1 MERLGTQAAI
11 SREDSSKTGSKV
23 LHLTRGGGVFH
34 SSVFVLRKT
43 PKSGFLKMVLGTERW
58 SAHRSPLSPP
68 WLPPVQKELPVRCF
82 VSENFQATEEVERI
96 LRGFPCQLV
105 RAQEKDRKNSAR
117 TVPRMGPPLPNP
129 SGVTISSLDFQR
141 SPQLTPLLQPWLS
154 CSSERWYQ
162 FSVTAPPPHPPQAS

>member
-1 MERLGTQAAI
+1 MERLGTRAAI
-11 SREDSSKTGSKV
+11 SREDSSKDRKKSVALDT
-23 LHLTRGGGVFH
+23 GGVH

-68 WLPPVQKELPVRCF
+68 WLPPVQNELPVCCA

-96 LRGFPCQLV
+96 LRGFPGAPVV
-105 RAQEKDRKNSAR
+105 RAREKDRKNSTR
-117 TVPRMGPPLPNP
+117 TVTRMGPPLPNP

-162 FSVTAPPPHPPQAS
+162 FSVTAPPPQAS